1 MAKSA
6 RVNKA
11 TSKDFAN
18 IYQKAGK
25 TPNLTKMQTQS
36 AAGAKTKA
44 RQKTTT
50 SSGSNS
56 KGQSYKQGDRMSPET
71 WTGRRYN
78 KRMATIE
85 KNSSMGQGVKSA
97 GIAVGSGM
105 SAQAAEDTSSNYFAS
120 EADKYTAKQQS
131 KSDEAYYAAQVKA
144 AEANADAI
152 KHQATAYADA
162 YKHGTTYNKNVNLT
176 YTDLTKSGQT
186 KTTNPATDDKS
197 SEYEGY
203 DV

>member
-1 MAKSA
+1 
-6 RVNKA
+6 
-11 TSKDFAN
+11 
-18 IYQKAGK
+18 
-25 TPNLTKMQTQS
+25 
-36 AAGAKTKA
+36 
-44 RQKTTT
+44 
-50 SSGSNS
+50 
-56 KGQSYKQGDRMSPET
+56 MSPET
-71 WTGRRYN
+71 WKGRRYN
-78 KRMATIE
+78 KKMATIE

-120 EADKYTAKQQS
+120 EAEKYAAKQQS

-162 YKHGTTYNKNVNLT
+162 YKHGTSYNKNVNLT
-176 YTDLTKSGQT
+176 YTDLTKGGQT
-186 KTTNPATDDKS
+186 KAKDPAQDNGTT
-197 SEYEGY
+197 EYEGY